1 MSYLY
6 GYGAGRSSKIYRKA
20 EEIRKI
26 SRRISDYLMPEM
38 ASLNESGLE
47 DKYIYQ
53 TGDIIRY
60 SNSLVAHI
68 SKAETEALQDSRMRY
83 AALVSR
89 ITDRIYLYS
98 ESLEKVNSNGK
109 DFLKMLQKELRKFQ
123 RLQASWRL
131 GL

>member
-1 MSYLY
+1 
-6 GYGAGRSSKIYRKA
+6 
-20 EEIRKI
+20 
-26 SRRISDYLMPEM
+26 M